1 MSGASNFDK
10 VDQYTHKTE
19 KNQEEK
25 KSQKMTSLHT
35 KKVENDLGFLNEEN
49 QWGAIYKYNK
59 YLYDK
64 EADILK

>member
-1 MSGASNFDK
+1 
-10 VDQYTHKTE
+10 
-19 KNQEEK
+19 
-25 KSQKMTSLHT
+25 MTSLHT
-35 KKVENDLGFLNEEN
+35 KKAENDLGFLNEEN